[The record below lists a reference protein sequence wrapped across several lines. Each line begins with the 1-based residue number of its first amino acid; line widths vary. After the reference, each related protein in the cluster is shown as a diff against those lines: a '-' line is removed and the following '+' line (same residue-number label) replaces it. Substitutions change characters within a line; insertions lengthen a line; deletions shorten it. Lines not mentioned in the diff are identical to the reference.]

1 MGLTHLHRAPIHFQ
15 AAFIPPIIPSITM
28 THLDLAALFILI
40 AIPLLAVAA
49 LWQLYI
55 MLSETHTLNR
65 YQKQPRQMLWIA
77 ITLFFTFSLSV
88 YWYCPNARKKGVLF
102 ALLSSAGIVC
112 YALGMWY
119 KNYA

>member
-1 MGLTHLHRAPIHFQ
+1 
-15 AAFIPPIIPSITM
+15 M

-55 MLSETHTLNR
+55 MLSETYTLNR

-119 KNYA
+119 KNHP

>member
-1 MGLTHLHRAPIHFQ
+1 
-15 AAFIPPIIPSITM
+15 M

-88 YWYCPNARKKGVLF
+88 YWYCPNARKKGIVF
-102 ALLSSAGIVC
+102 LLLGTVGIIL
-112 YALGMWY
+112 YGTGMWY
-119 KNYA
+119 KTRIQAA

>member
-1 MGLTHLHRAPIHFQ
+1 
-15 AAFIPPIIPSITM
+15 M

-65 YQKQPRQMLWIA
+65 YQKQPA
-77 ITLFFTFSLSV
+77 
-88 YWYCPNARKKGVLF
+88 PNAVDCHHAVF
-102 ALLSSAGIVC
+102 HIQP
-112 YALGMWY
+112 
-119 KNYA
+119 

>member
-1 MGLTHLHRAPIHFQ
+1 
-15 AAFIPPIIPSITM
+15 M

-40 AIPLLAVAA
+40 AIPMLAVAA

-77 ITLFFTFSLSV
+77 ITLFFTFSLSA
-88 YWYCPNARKKGVLF
+88 CIGIAPMPAKK
-102 ALLSSAGIVC
+102 AC
-112 YALGMWY
+112 YSRY
-119 KNYA
+119 